1 MILRLIALQYATYA
15 PQEKRTALSQRK
27 VLVFWLP
34 LALAWWLMTI
44 ESPILQGVISRRPD
58 SETQLAAFG
67 LLFTLQ
73 ILIETPIIMLLATS
87 NALAR
92 DRQSFR
98 LLWRF
103 MLCLNLL
110 ITLVALLMAFTPLLD
125 LYLGGLLRIPSHIVE
140 ATRPGM
146 QIMALWG
153 AFIGF
158 RRFHQGII
166 IRFGN
171 TRHVSVGTVLRVSV
185 SGGTALALGALT
197 NIAGAAIGGAALM
210 LAVIAE
216 AVYIWRVAQPDVAS
230 LLQTR
235 RKVGQPALTY
245 RKAIQ
250 FHLPLAITSLLT
262 MLVHPAIER
271 GLASTADAE
280 QSLAA
285 WPVVFSILLTMRA
298 GGMAYQEVVLS
309 LNESEDHHRS
319 LRIFTLRLGGSLS
332 LFMLVFAFSPLIR
345 FYLTSILEVPGH
357 LHSLIIMGA
366 QVGLLL
372 PLLTTLHSYFRALL
386 MLSYRTPAI
395 YQAIGLGFVLTA
407 LVVWG
412 GIALGMEGI
421 LAAALGLTLGHLVE
435 LLYLYFAYRR
445 EHGALR
451 LHWQSL
457 AVAA

>member
-1 MILRLIALQYATYA
+1 M
-15 PQEKRTALSQRK
+15 SQHR

-44 ESPILQGVISRRPD
+44 ESPVIQGVISRKPD

-87 NALAR
+87 NALSR

-103 MLCLNLL
+103 MMGLNLL

-125 LYLGGLLRIPSHIVE
+125 LYLGSLLRIPAPIIE

-146 QIMALWG
+146 RIMTVWG

-171 TRHVSVGTVLRVSV
+171 TRHVGIGTVLRIGV
-185 SGGTALALGALT
+185 SGGTALALGAVT
-197 NIAGAAIGGAALM
+197 NLAGATVGGAALM
-210 LAVIAE
+210 LAVVAE
-216 AVYIWRVAQPDVAS
+216 ALYIWRVARPDVAR
-230 LLQTR
+230 LLATPLR
-235 RKVGQPALTY
+235 TGQSALTY
-245 RKAIQ
+245 GKATQ

-262 MLVHPAIER
+262 MLAHPAIER
-271 GLASTADAE
+271 GLASTPDAE
-280 QSLAA
+280 QNLAA

-309 LNESEDHHRS
+309 LNESQSHHHV
-319 LRIFTLRLGGSLS
+319 LRHFTLRLGGSLS
-332 LFMLVFAFSPLIR
+332 LFMLVFSFTPLIQL
-345 FYLTSILEVPGH
+345 YLTAILGVPAH
-357 LHSLIIMGA
+357 LHTSIIIGA
-366 QVGLLL
+366 QIGLLL

-386 MLSYRTPAI
+386 MLSHRTSAI
-395 YQAIGLGFVLTA
+395 YQAIALGFALTT

-412 GIALGMEGI
+412 GIALGLGGI
-421 LAAALGLTLGHLVE
+421 VAAALGLTLGHLIE

-445 EHGALR
+445 EHGALQ
-451 LHWQSL
+451 LHWRSV
-457 AVAA
+457 VAAA

>member
-1 MILRLIALQYATYA
+1 MRQLSAAGDAIAV
-15 PQEKRTALSQRK
+15 SQRR

-44 ESPILQGVISRRPD
+44 ESPIIQGVISRKPD

-87 NALAR
+87 NALSR

-103 MLCLNLL
+103 MMCLNLL

-125 LYLGGLLRIPSHIVE
+125 LYLGGLLHIPAHIIE

-146 QIMALWG
+146 QIMVLWG

-171 TRHVSVGTVLRVSV
+171 TRHVGFGTVMRVLV
-185 SGGTALALGALT
+185 SGGTALALGAVT
-197 NIAGAAIGGAALM
+197 NMAGAAIGGAALM
-210 LAVIAE
+210 LAVVAE
-216 AVYIWRVAQPDVAS
+216 ALYIWRVARPNVAS
-230 LLQTR
+230 LLATPLR
-235 RKVGQPALTY
+235 AGQRALTY
-245 RKAIQ
+245 SKAIH

-271 GLASTADAE
+271 GLASTSAAE

-285 WPVVFSILLTMRA
+285 WPVVFSILLIMRS

-309 LNESEDHHRS
+309 LNESESHHRT
-319 LRIFTLRLGGSLS
+319 LRIFTMRLGGSLS
-332 LFMLVFAFSPLIR
+332 LFMLVFSFTPLIHV
-345 FYLTSILEVPGH
+345 YLTSILGVPAH
-357 LHSLIIMGA
+357 LHSLIIVGA
-366 QVGLLL
+366 QIGVLL

-386 MLSYRTPAI
+386 MLSYRTSAI
-395 YQAIGLGFVLTA
+395 YQAIVLGFVLTA

-435 LLYLYFAYRR
+435 LAYLYFAYRR
-445 EHGALR
+445 GHDALQ
-451 LHWQSL
+451 LHWQSV
-457 AVAA
+457 VAAA